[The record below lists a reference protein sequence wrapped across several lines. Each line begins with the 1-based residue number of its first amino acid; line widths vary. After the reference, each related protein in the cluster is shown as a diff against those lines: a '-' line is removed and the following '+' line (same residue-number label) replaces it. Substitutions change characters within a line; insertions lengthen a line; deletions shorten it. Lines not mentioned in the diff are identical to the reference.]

1 MNEPIRR
8 KKKPEDCLHLTLF
21 PCPVDGQ
28 EECWECG
35 ERFLA
40 DPECPGCYP
49 A

>member
-1 MNEPIRR
+1 MQDLR
-8 KKKPEDCLHLTLF
+8 KRKKPEDCLHLTLF

-35 ERFLA
+35 ERFILNPDA
-40 DPECPGCYP
+40 PWEHP